1 MTDKIFTHIENAF
14 IEIGYKRNLIQNNYK
29 YADLFAHGVPVRTI
43 ERAVFAQS
51 PFDYRSACFGIHIA
65 EDNTPSDI
73 ITRRLKALGA
83 PQIFII
89 RNGTTERWIITEKE
103 AIFRDNY
110 RTNNLPHVITQN
122 RQKWNPETV
131 LRAKSGF
138 AQPEPIQ
145 LDFVDIGLLPALEN
159 EAANKID
166 SMLKVI
172 LNHAEND
179 YKRQKISFDA
189 STIFRIVFSLLAA
202 KLLKDRDI
210 SNAANIDFSI
220 PDSPLQV
227 VYNHYGRSLKTT
239 AQSIPAPTLKTIS
252 REIGESFSLRN
263 ISVDTLTYIYENTFV
278 SPETRQNLGI
288 HSTPSYVADYV
299 LSQIPIEELPRTQW
313 HVTDPMSG
321 HSIFLIAAMRRM
333 RDLLPRDWGGQ
344 QRHNF
349 FAEHL
354 HGVEIDAFS
363 VEVGRMCMML
373 ADFPEP
379 NGWDL
384 KEGDVFAGKTL
395 EKIISKTT
403 ILVGN
408 PPFEKIK
415 DWRPETP
422 KPKEL
427 LKRALPA
434 LANKSFIGL
443 VLPRSF
449 ADGSDYKHER
459 KFIFDNF
466 ELISL
471 TTLPDRVF
479 LHSDAE
485 TITIVARKNETR
497 GSVQVLYKE
506 VKDQQREEFRMK
518 RRVSWEDK
526 VPQSYFV
533 SKMQN
538 RMIVPLL
545 REIWEELQGNL
556 RFKAIADIK
565 IGVQHRSHL
574 GKHLKEVYNLNPFP
588 GSKPGICKVTSGF
601 TQYAANDVVHISTNN
616 KFRRFEDSEAWNLPW
631 DKPKVIVPASRMSRG
646 AWRYAAVVDKE
657 KRIATRRFYA
667 IWPKSE
673 DFNVELLAALLNS
686 PIAEAFVYAHSSK
699 RDIPKWIYGEIPIP
713 FQLQDAKQAIE
724 MLVGEY
730 LTCRGAENKAKKIL
744 LEIDAQIL
752 KLYNLP
758 PRLERQLLNI
768 FWGHQRPVPFQFE
781 GYIPLEIE
789 SWIPLHMYLSE
800 NYKEATQETILKKI
814 PVIDDAAFI
823 KYLKSLGREK

>member
-1 MTDKIFTHIENAF
+1 
-14 IEIGYKRNLIQNNYK
+14 
-29 YADLFAHGVPVRTI
+29 
-43 ERAVFAQS
+43 VFAQA
-51 PFDYRSACFGIHIA
+51 PFDYRSACFGIHLA

-73 ITRRLKALGA
+73 LTRRFKALGA

-89 RNGTTERWIITEKE
+89 RNSTTERWIITEKE
-103 AIFRDNY
+103 PIFRDKY
-110 RTNNLPHVITQN
+110 RTSNLPHVITQN

-138 AQPEPIQ
+138 AQPAPIQ

-159 EAANKID
+159 EAAKKID

-179 YKRQKISFDA
+179 YKRQKLFFDA
-189 STIFRIVFSLLAA
+189 SAIFRIVFSLLAA

-227 VYNHYGRSLKTT
+227 VHKHYGRSLKTT

-252 REIGESFSLRN
+252 HEIGESFSLRN

-299 LSQIPIEELPRTQW
+299 LSQLPLEELPRTQW

-384 KEGDVFAGKTL
+384 HEGDVFAGKTL
-395 EKIISKTT
+395 EKIISKTI

-408 PPFEKIK
+408 PPFENIK
-415 DWRPETP
+415 GKSPETP

-427 LKRALPA
+427 LKRALPM
-434 LANKSFIGL
+434 LANKSLIGL

-459 KFIFDNF
+459 KFILDNF
-466 ELISL
+466 DLISL

-485 TITIVARKNETR
+485 TITIVARKNEAR

-506 VKDQQREEFRMK
+506 VKDKQREEFQMK

-526 VPQSYFV
+526 VPQSYFT

-545 REIWEELQGNL
+545 REIWEELQDNS
-556 RFKAIADIK
+556 RFKTIADIK
-565 IGVQHRSHL
+565 IGVQHRAHL
-574 GKHLKEVYNLNPFP
+574 GKQIEDVYDLKPFP
-588 GSKPGICKVTSGF
+588 GSTPGISKVTKGF
-601 TQYAANDVVHISTNN
+601 MLYAADDIVHISTDN
-616 KFRRFEDSEAWNLPW
+616 KYRRFEDSETWNLPW

-646 AWRYAAVVDKE
+646 AWRYAAVVDKK

-673 DFNVELLAALLNS
+673 NISVELLAALLNS

-713 FQLQDAKQAIE
+713 FQLHDARQAIE
-724 MLVGEY
+724 VLVGEY
-730 LTCRGAENKAKKIL
+730 LAYRGTEDKAKKIL
-744 LEIDAQIL
+744 LEIDALML

-768 FWGHQRPVPFQFE
+768 FWGHQRPVPFEFK
-781 GYIPLEIE
+781 GYIPLENE

-800 NYKEATQETILKKI
+800 KYQEATQETILNKI
-814 PVIDDAAFI
+814 PVITDAAFI
-823 KYLKSLGREK
+823 KHLKSLGREK